1 MTRFKLIFRIVMI
14 GLCTVVFATNALSTK
29 AMVNR
34 YVSPGGNDNGG
45 LNVCTNAGNPCATIQ
60 HAVNMATPIEAI
72 TNSTIELN
80 NTIITAGIGSDC
92 DLSASASITGF
103 HNLIDGVTCGAG
115 APFRLGI
122 VSNLDPVLADNGGPT
137 QTHRLFLGSNAID
150 DGNANCP
157 NPKNGNP
164 LSLDQRGMGYGRPKD
179 GDGNGT
185 LICDIGAF
193 ELQTSPVPLP
203 NPFIQGIED
212 IILAGGTA
220 HFQVTLT
227 NNESEAINDALFE
240 LRLLGLVESA
250 NAQIDVANSNGV
262 QPLELNIEDGKI
274 SWLGSLQPG
283 GELTIEVE
291 TTARSLCNNEN
302 IDGIELNGRIGI
314 LGSDSQQSVSDSV
327 LVTCDAPIDPNSIS
341 LTKTVFVTG
350 ANGSEEA
357 VDSTELIGGQQ
368 AHIQLQLTNNR
379 YSWNL
384 YVCRPERSNKH
395 SHNRRH

>member
-45 LNVCTNAGNPCATIQ
+45 LNVCTNA
-60 HAVNMATPIEAI
+60 
-72 TNSTIELN
+72 
-80 NTIITAGIGSDC
+80 
-92 DLSASASITGF
+92 
-103 HNLIDGVTCGAG
+103 
-115 APFRLGI
+115 
-122 VSNLDPVLADNGGPT
+122 
-137 QTHRLFLGSNAID
+137 
-150 DGNANCP
+150 
-157 NPKNGNP
+157 GNP

-227 NNESEAINDALFE
+227 NNE
-240 LRLLGLVESA
+240 
-250 NAQIDVANSNGV
+250 
-262 QPLELNIEDGKI
+262 
-274 SWLGSLQPG
+274 
-283 GELTIEVE
+283 
-291 TTARSLCNNEN
+291 N

-357 VDSTELIGGQQ
+357 VDSAELIGGQQ